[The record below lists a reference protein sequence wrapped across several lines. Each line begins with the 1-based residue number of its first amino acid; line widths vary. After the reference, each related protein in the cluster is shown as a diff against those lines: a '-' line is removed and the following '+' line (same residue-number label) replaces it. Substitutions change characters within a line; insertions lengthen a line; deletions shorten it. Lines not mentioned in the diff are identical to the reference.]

1 LASSLGLILVASG
14 VITAGAGLA
23 ALLSPHLFLRLGFG
37 VESPHNS
44 TVFLVRHWGVLI
56 AVVGA
61 LIVYSAGDAA
71 VRTPVLIAAAVEKIA
86 LGLLLFRGSVK
97 PTSIIKAAAIGDCL
111 LAILYVACL
120 AG

>member
-1 LASSLGLILVASG
+1 MASSLGLILVFSG

-23 ALLSPHLFLRLGFG
+23 ALLFPHLFLRLGFG

-44 TVFLVRHWGVLI
+44 TVFFVQHWGMLI

-61 LIVYSAGDAA
+61 MIAYSAGNPA
-71 VRTPVLIAAAVEKIA
+71 VRTPVLIAAAAEKIA
-86 LGLLLFRGSVK
+86 LGLLIFYGSVK
-97 PTSIIKAAAIGDCL
+97 PTSIVTAAAVGDCL
-111 LAILYVACL
+111 LAILYVAYV